1 MSFAHY
7 SRRLTGQ
14 IFSVPFWNKYCIYGQ
29 KQLAE
34 ARLKDF
40 DSFQSHLSLSISIFS
55 GISTFVLMACF
66 NIAVKTEEQLI
77 WQLEVTSFRNKCI
90 CFCIIKESQYF
101 MAVSPNFTLIYILF
115 EGLLTH

>member
-7 SRRLTGQ
+7 SGHLARQ

-29 KQLAE
+29 NQLAE
-34 ARLKDF
+34 SRPKDF

-77 WQLEVTSFRNKCI
+77 WQLEVALFRNKRI
-90 CFCIIKESQYF
+90 SFCIIKESQCF
-101 MAVSPNFTLIYILF
+101 MAMSPNFTLIYIF
-115 EGLLTH
+115 SFRDY